1 MVDGDLSSSRF
12 CQAQYLSIGH
22 SITWRLIVVIST
34 KRYPGLPFVVFLTKA
49 EITSFEPF
57 SNTILHIRIFHKAR
71 QDPWHSGVVVHQF
84 TRLVIVDVIPEW
96 DPHILISSLGK
107 SFVSNAL
114 EDRKNKK
121 IHLNGNKIPHRLW
134 LTKDHL
140 KFERTSGPNFFV

>member
-71 QDPWHSGVVVHQF
+71 QDP
-84 TRLVIVDVIPEW
+84 
-96 DPHILISSLGK
+96 
-107 SFVSNAL
+107 
-114 EDRKNKK
+114 
-121 IHLNGNKIPHRLW
+121 
-134 LTKDHL
+134 
-140 KFERTSGPNFFV
+140 